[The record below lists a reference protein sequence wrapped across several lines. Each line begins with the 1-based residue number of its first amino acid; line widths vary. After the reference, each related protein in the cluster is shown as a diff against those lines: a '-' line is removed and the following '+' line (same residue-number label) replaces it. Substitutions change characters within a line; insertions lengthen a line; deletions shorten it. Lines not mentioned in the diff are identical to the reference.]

1 MKKKL
6 RPKPSTVKL
15 ASEKVGLLMLSIVV
29 ITLIS
34 YLYLDFIHVYGPTII
49 HWCIV
54 CVICFFTYRDK
65 RWARICYYIFSAI
78 LIFMG
83 GCGVLVFFGR
93 RQGKFYSIQ
102 DRVAWLAIGRA
113 ILQILSIYLLHRWMG
128 KEDGHK

>member
-54 CVICFFTYRDK
+54 CAICFFTYKNK

-83 GCGVLVFFGR
+83 GCGVLVFFEK
-93 RQGKFYSIQ
+93 RQGKLCWIQ
-102 DRVAWLAIGRA
+102 DRAVWLAIGRA
-113 ILQILSIYLLHRWMG
+113 ILQIVSIYLLHRWAE
-128 KEDGHK
+128 KEDSRK